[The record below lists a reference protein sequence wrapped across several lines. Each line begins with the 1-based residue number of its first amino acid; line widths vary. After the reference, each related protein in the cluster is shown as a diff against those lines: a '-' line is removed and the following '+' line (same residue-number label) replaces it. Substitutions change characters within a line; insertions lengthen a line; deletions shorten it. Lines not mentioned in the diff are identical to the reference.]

1 MTSLT
6 MILSVI
12 LKIKVLPVKLN
23 DISSRNVFTL
33 SEDQERK
40 TMQINWRGFIILLDS
55 VFKVLSLKKF
65 TVYSIMLH
73 AQLIKYHTLL
83 KRNIHGKGNKS
94 FQTMLI
100 FFDYQPFFCF
110 LCISAYSTLKDGM
123 IKSVTKSKFFTLNA
137 KHQSSKLCWFFSFG
151 GFFSKSARRRLLNC
165 FYKSFNQ
172 INRSPGTCGHFEK
185 ISLKNS
191 MVPGDFLMLW

>member
-1 MTSLT
+1 

-123 IKSVTKSKFFTLNA
+123 IKSVTKSNFFLSKHCFMYVLYSLNQIIASTWLQKTAKTGFIKVKFLKKKFHYHFLEIFV
-137 KHQSSKLCWFFSFG
+137 QISKLSTVMV
-151 GFFSKSARRRLLNC
+151 LL
-165 FYKSFNQ
+165 
-172 INRSPGTCGHFEK
+172 CGP
-185 ISLKNS
+185 
-191 MVPGDFLMLW
+191 VG